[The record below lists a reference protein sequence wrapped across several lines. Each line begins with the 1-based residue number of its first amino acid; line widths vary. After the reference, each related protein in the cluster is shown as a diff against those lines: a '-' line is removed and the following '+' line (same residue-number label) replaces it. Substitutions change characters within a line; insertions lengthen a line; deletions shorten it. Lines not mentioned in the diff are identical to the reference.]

1 MSRPKEPKS
10 AAEQRISTGDAFDTS
25 DQAVGRRIRE
35 AREARGFTQQAVS
48 TRSKWVDGEEKGISR
63 TTLLAYEAGTS
74 RPGTR
79 EIRILSETLFVTP
92 NYLIF
97 GKEHPFE
104 ASHAAMEALGTGRTD
119 DISQVA
125 QLALVLTAL
134 KGHERD
140 ALLSLALSLAGR
152 QLGDARLGGLRSM
165 AGLSFTKA
173 LTAEFID
180 SSPESFKDGRLI
192 VPLEELAERISEGV
206 TSNLGNK
213 LWSDEDADDEF
224 NKGEW
229 LYPDPKKTP
238 PGA

>member
-1 MSRPKEPKS
+1 MSRPKESQPTL
-10 AAEQRISTGDAFDTS
+10 EQHAPSGNALDKS

-48 TRSKWVDGEEKGISR
+48 TRSKWVDSEEKGISR

-97 GKEHPFE
+97 GKEQPFE
-104 ASHAAMEALGTGRTD
+104 ASHTAMEALGAGRSD
-119 DISQVA
+119 DLSQVA

-152 QLGDARLGGLRSM
+152 QLGDARLGGLRM
-165 AGLSFTKA
+165 LAGLSLTKA
-173 LTAEFID
+173 MGDQFADL
-180 SSPESFKDGRLI
+180 SPESFEGGRLI
-192 VPLEELAERISEGV
+192 VSLEELGERLSAQM
-206 TSNLGNK
+206 TANLGNK
-213 LWSDEDADDEF
+213 LRSEDGEEF
-224 NKGEW
+224 EGEW
-229 LYPDPKKTP
+229 LYPDPKKP
-238 PGA
+238 SAGA